1 MPKEWAYFD
10 TSALVKRYISEAGSV
25 RARLLLGRYRFLSSV
40 IAPVELTS
48 ALCCRKVSGDLA
60 AADFTRIQ
68 SRLKHDRLAWELV
81 EVTSA
86 VLDQAEQ
93 LIKQTDLWTL
103 DALHVATALVFQSIS
118 GIHAPFITGDVRQR
132 EAAAHLELEVLWVG
146 A

>member
-48 ALCCRKVSGDLA
+48 ALCRRKASGDLA

-93 LIKQTDLWTL
+93 LIKQTDLRTL
-103 DALHVATALVFQSIS
+103 DALHVATALVFQSVS
-118 GIHAPFITGDVRQR
+118 GIHVPFITGDRRQR